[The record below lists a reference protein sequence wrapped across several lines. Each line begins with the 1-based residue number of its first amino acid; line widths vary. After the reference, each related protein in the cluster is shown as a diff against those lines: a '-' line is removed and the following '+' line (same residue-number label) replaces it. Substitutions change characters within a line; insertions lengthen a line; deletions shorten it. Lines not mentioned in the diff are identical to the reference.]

1 MLHCVFRQNL
11 HYGLRTMTRSDPLLP
26 FSSLRAALLLVAT
39 FATSAALAAPPPD
52 AGLVQALD
60 GVWQGQRINVAPLSD
75 AFTRDPS
82 VDPPRYTVP
91 VKDAPAYITIDAEN
105 AEIEYGRKTFVANES
120 PWGPFPLLNTDDAEL
135 LEVTLPKKKYLVI
148 AGMGAGLYGI
158 GDWQRFG
165 FLHVIDASVRGAPVH
180 YPLFAEAGLRDK
192 VLGKL
197 PNSNVL
203 NFARLVPSRWATNTQ
218 VNGYEVLLYSLLPRG
233 PERVI
238 GDDGRPLAYTV
249 TREDANTPWVLTRTP
264 ATPIANVRD
273 DAQRSF
279 SAPPMKNALPPAAAA
294 PGTSTATAA
303 SGATPA
309 ATDTTAATP
318 AEDPA
323 AAKKKARKEKNDAR
337 KQEAKDT
344 ASEIAKDA
352 AKDAA
357 SEAASEAAKKAIPG
371 IR

>member
-1 MLHCVFRQNL
+1 MSSSQPRFPH
-11 HYGLRTMTRSDPLLP
+11 LP
-26 FSSLRAALLLVAT
+26 FRTAAALILGLSA
-39 FATSAALAAPPPD
+39 AAALAAPPPD
-52 AGLVQALD
+52 PSLVQALD
-60 GVWQGQRINVAPLSD
+60 GIWQGARPSVKPLSD

-91 VKDAPAYITIDAEN
+91 VKESPAYITVDAEH
-105 AEIEYGRKTFVANES
+105 AEIEYGRKVFAANES

-135 LEVTLPKKKYLVI
+135 LEIVVPKKRYLVI
-148 AGMGAGLYGI
+148 SGIGAGLYGI

-165 FLHVIDASVRGAPVH
+165 FLHVIDTSVRGAPVH

-192 VLGKL
+192 VIGKL
-197 PNSNVL
+197 PNSSVL

-218 VNGYEVLLYSLLPRG
+218 VDGYEVLLYSLLPRG

-238 GDDGRPLAYTV
+238 GDDGRPLSYTLM
-249 TREDANTPWVLTRTP
+249 REGANAPWTLTRTP

-273 DAQRSF
+273 DANRAF
-279 SAPPMKNALPPAAAA
+279 SAPPMKNALPPPAGGATVAPAAADPAAAVQSAAAA
-294 PGTSTATAA
+294 D
-303 SGATPA
+303 PA
-309 ATDTTAATP
+309 A
-318 AEDPA
+318 DPA
-323 AAKKKARKEKNDAR
+323 AAKKKARKDKNDAR
-337 KQEAKDT
+337 KKEAKDA

>member
-1 MLHCVFRQNL
+1 MSSTQPRFPH
-11 HYGLRTMTRSDPLLP
+11 LP
-26 FSSLRAALLLVAT
+26 FRAAAALVLGL
-39 FATSAALAAPPPD
+39 SSIVALAAPPPD
-52 AGLVQALD
+52 PSLVQALD
-60 GVWQGQRINVAPLSD
+60 GIWQGARPSVTPLSD

-91 VKDAPAYITIDAEN
+91 VKDSPAYITVDAEH
-105 AEIEYGRKTFVANES
+105 AEIEYGRKVFVANES

-135 LEVTLPKKKYLVI
+135 LEIALPKKRYLVI
-148 AGMGAGLYGI
+148 SGIGAGLYGI

-165 FLHVIDASVRGAPVH
+165 FLHVIDTSVRGAPVH

-192 VLGKL
+192 VIGKL
-197 PNSNVL
+197 PNSTVL

-238 GDDGRPLAYTV
+238 GDDGRPLSYTL
-249 TREDANTPWVLTRTP
+249 TRDDANAPWTLTRTP

-273 DAQRSF
+273 DANRAF
-279 SAPPMKNALPPAAAA
+279 SAPPMKNALPPPAT
-294 PGTSTATAA
+294 PGPIPAVTAATAA
-303 SGATPA
+303 PTDA
-309 ATDTTAATP
+309 AAQNAA
-318 AEDPA
+318 ADPA
-323 AAKKKARKEKNDAR
+323 AAKKKARKDKNDAR
-337 KQEAKDT
+337 KKEAKDA

>member
-1 MLHCVFRQNL
+1 MIRPDS
-11 HYGLRTMTRSDPLLP
+11 RTSFLP
-26 FSSLRAALLLVAT
+26 FRTAVALIFGLSGVAAV
-39 FATSAALAAPPPD
+39 AAPPPD
-52 AGLVQALD
+52 PSLVQALS
-60 GVWQGQRINVAPLSD
+60 GVWQGQSITVTPLSD

-91 VKDAPAYITIDAEN
+91 VKDSPAYITVDAEH
-105 AEIEYGRKTFVANES
+105 AEIELGRKTFAANES

-135 LEVTLPKKKYLVI
+135 LEVTLPKKKYLVLSGI
-148 AGMGAGLYGI
+148 GAGLYGI

-165 FLHVIDASVRGAPVH
+165 FLHVIDVSARGAPVY

-192 VLGKL
+192 VIGRL
-197 PNSNVL
+197 PNSSVL

-218 VNGYEVLLYSLLPRG
+218 INGYEVLLYSLLPRG

-238 GDDGRPLAYTV
+238 GDDGRPLAYSL
-249 TREDANTPWVLTRTP
+249 TRDEVNSPWVLTRTP

-279 SAPPMKNALPPAAAA
+279 SAPPMKNALPQPAPA
-294 PGTSTATAA
+294 PEASASSSAEATAA
-303 SGATPA
+303 AT
-309 ATDTTAATP
+309 
-318 AEDPA
+318 AENPA

-337 KQEAKDT
+337 KKEVKDAAT
-344 ASEIAKDA
+344 DIAKDA

-357 SEAASEAAKKAIPG
+357 SEAASDAAKKAIPS

>member
-1 MLHCVFRQNL
+1 
-11 HYGLRTMTRSDPLLP
+11 MTRPDPRTP
-26 FSSLRAALLLVAT
+26 FSPFRVAAALILGLCAT
-39 FATSAALAAPPPD
+39 AASAAPPPD
-52 AGLVQALD
+52 PALVQALE
-60 GVWQGQRINVAPLSD
+60 GVWQGQRITVAPLSD

-91 VKDAPAYITIDAEN
+91 VKEAPAYITVDAEH
-105 AEIEYGRKTFVANES
+105 AEIEYGRKTFAANES

-148 AGMGAGLYGI
+148 SGIGAGLYGI

-165 FLHVIDASVRGAPVH
+165 FLHVIDTSVRGAPVY

-192 VLGKL
+192 VIGKL
-197 PNSNVL
+197 PNSTVL

-218 VNGYEVLLYSLLPRG
+218 INGYEVLLYSLLPRG

-238 GDDGRPLAYTV
+238 GDDGRPLAYSL
-249 TREDANTPWVLTRTP
+249 TRDDASAPWVLARTP

-273 DAQRSF
+273 DANRAF
-279 SAPPMKNALPPAAAA
+279 SAPPMKNALPQPAPA
-294 PGTSTATAA
+294 PGTAATAA
-303 SGATPA
+303 ADANA
-309 ATDTTAATP
+309 ANATAAT
-318 AEDPA
+318 EDPA

-337 KQEAKDT
+337 KKEVKDAAT
-344 ASEIAKDA
+344 DIAKDA

-357 SEAASEAAKKAIPG
+357 SEAASEAAKKAIPS

>member
-1 MLHCVFRQNL
+1 
-11 HYGLRTMTRSDPLLP
+11 MTRSESRFP
-26 FSSLRAALLLVAT
+26 FSPLRAAALLAVA
-39 FATSAALAAPPPD
+39 FATSAVLAAPPPD
-52 AGLVQALD
+52 AGLAQALE
-60 GVWQGQRINVAPLSD
+60 GIWQGQRIGMVTLSD

-91 VKDAPAYITIDAEN
+91 VKDAPAYITVDAEH

-135 LEVTLPKKKYLVI
+135 LEVTLPKKKYLVV
-148 AGMGAGLYGI
+148 AGIGAGLYGI

-165 FLHVIDASVRGAPVH
+165 FLHVIDTSVRGAPVH
-180 YPLFAEAGLRDK
+180 YPLFAEAGLRAR

-197 PNSNVL
+197 PNSSVL

-238 GDDGRPLAYTV
+238 GDDGRPLAYTL
-249 TREDANTPWVLTRTP
+249 TREDVNTPWVLTRTP

-279 SAPPMKNALPPAAAA
+279 SAPPMKNALPPPPAA
-294 PGTSTATAA
+294 PGATA
-303 SGATPA
+303 ATPA
-309 ATDTTAATP
+309 ATETTAAAP

-337 KQEAKDT
+337 KKEAKDA

-357 SEAASEAAKKAIPG
+357 SDAASEAAKKAIPG

>member
-1 MLHCVFRQNL
+1 MSSTQPRFPH
-11 HYGLRTMTRSDPLLP
+11 LP
-26 FSSLRAALLLVAT
+26 FRAA
-39 FATSAALAAPPPD
+39 AALILGLSSVVAPAAPPPD
-52 AGLVQALD
+52 PSLVQALD
-60 GVWQGQRINVAPLSD
+60 GIWQGARPSVAPLSD

-91 VKDAPAYITIDAEN
+91 VKESPAYITVDAER
-105 AEIEYGRKTFVANES
+105 AEIEYGRKVFVANES

-135 LEVTLPKKKYLVI
+135 LEIVLPKKRYLVI
-148 AGMGAGLYGI
+148 SGIGAGLYGI

-165 FLHVIDASVRGAPVH
+165 FLHVIDTSVRGAPVH

-192 VLGKL
+192 VIGKL
-197 PNSNVL
+197 PNSTVL

-238 GDDGRPLAYTV
+238 GDDGRPLSYTL
-249 TREDANTPWVLTRTP
+249 TRDDTNAPWTLARTP
-264 ATPIANVRD
+264 ATPITNVRD
-273 DAQRSF
+273 DANRAF
-279 SAPPMKNALPPAAAA
+279 SAPPMKNALPPSATPTGDAGAATAAATATTPPASQVAAAA
-294 PGTSTATAA
+294 D
-303 SGATPA
+303 PA
-309 ATDTTAATP
+309 N
-318 AEDPA
+318 DPA
-323 AAKKKARKEKNDAR
+323 AAKNKARKDKNDAR
-337 KQEAKDT
+337 KKEAKDT

>member
-1 MLHCVFRQNL
+1 MSSTHPRLP
-11 HYGLRTMTRSDPLLP
+11 PL
-26 FSSLRAALLLVAT
+26 SLRAA
-39 FATSAALAAPPPD
+39 AALILGLSSAFAFAAPPADPS
-52 AGLVQALD
+52 LVQAVE
-60 GVWQGQRINVAPLSD
+60 GIWQGARPKVVPLSD

-91 VKDAPAYITIDAEN
+91 VKESPAYITVDAEH
-105 AEIEYGRKTFVANES
+105 AEIEYGRKVFVANDS

-135 LEVTLPKKKYLVI
+135 LEIVLPKKRYLVI
-148 AGMGAGLYGI
+148 SGMGAGLYGI

-165 FLHVIDASVRGAPVH
+165 FLHVIDTSVRGAPVH

-192 VLGKL
+192 VIGKL
-197 PNSNVL
+197 PNSTVL

-238 GDDGRPLAYTV
+238 GDDGRPLSYAL
-249 TREDANTPWVLTRTP
+249 TRDDANAPWTLARTP

-273 DAQRSF
+273 DAKRAF
-279 SAPPMKNALPPAAAA
+279 SAPPMKNALPP
-294 PGTSTATAA
+294 S
-303 SGATPA
+303 ATPA
-309 ATDTTAATP
+309 AAPAAGTATAPATDAAAP
-318 AEDPA
+318 AAQNAAAEPADDPA

-337 KQEAKDT
+337 KKEAKD
-344 ASEIAKDA
+344 AAGEIAKDA

>member
-1 MLHCVFRQNL
+1 MSSTEPRFPHR
-11 HYGLRTMTRSDPLLP
+11 P
-26 FSSLRAALLLVAT
+26 FRAA
-39 FATSAALAAPPPD
+39 AALIFGLSGIAAFAAPPPD
-52 AGLVQALD
+52 PSLVQALD
-60 GVWQGQRINVAPLSD
+60 GIWQGARPGVVLLSD

-91 VKDAPAYITIDAEN
+91 VKESPAYVTVDAEH
-105 AEIEYGRKTFVANES
+105 AEIEYGRKVFVANES

-135 LEVTLPKKKYLVI
+135 LEIVLPKKRYLVI
-148 AGMGAGLYGI
+148 SGIGAGLYGI

-165 FLHVIDASVRGAPVH
+165 FLHVIDTSVRGAPVH

-192 VLGKL
+192 VIGKL
-197 PNSNVL
+197 PNSTVL

-238 GDDGRPLAYTV
+238 GDDGRPLSYTL
-249 TREDANTPWVLTRTP
+249 TREDTNAPWTLARTP

-273 DAQRSF
+273 DANRAF
-279 SAPPMKNALPPAAAA
+279 SAPPMKNALPPPA
-294 PGTSTATAA
+294 PSTTTATAA
-303 SGATPA
+303 STASPA
-309 ATDTTAATP
+309 APEATAAATT
-318 AEDPA
+318 EDPA
-323 AAKKKARKEKNDAR
+323 AAKKKARKGKNDAR
-337 KQEAKDT
+337 KKEAKET